1 MNFSWNFSQF
11 LACMLCLIVG
21 VGTAPA
27 FAVNVALVIGNS
39 SYQSDVLPTASADAT
54 LVAEALEKRGFDV
67 VLATDPSFFEF
78 QKLIG
83 NFGDRSNGAELS
95 IFYYSGHGIVL
106 SDNNYLI
113 PTDIHLRSR
122 SDYRKLPWL
131 QEILIAG
138 SEAQRSVTVLDT
150 CFTSDFAKGWG
161 ERFGRG
167 SLCPDNEPRITIGDE
182 NSVVFTR
189 SQSGPPSSQSN
200 DIYAS
205 TLAKELESASSLL
218 TWLDETTRISGAQ
231 STSANQPF
239 FLGSRTDI
247 AITNRAEGGSDIKE
261 NKQLASIRIESGEYE
276 LSNLF
281 RSRKLVDDGNNVPVM
296 GQDSGVDASAH
307 WSVRQISASSFSMF
321 NVATNRFLGVSDSGT
336 MMLVDSERGAATTWT
351 AIPVDGGLD
360 NELHLFNEGVGQF
373 FRASGSAGSL
383 SIDDSPG
390 SAGWLLEIQQQV
402 LARAESLPQSED
414 TASNDSTTLVQPA
427 VSALTVE
434 TVPEDSRVRIL
445 NILPT
450 YADGMVL
457 ARNENYHIE
466 VSKDGYVKDTRWVRL
481 EEEEVVVRIELQSAT
496 EANETIVANEPAL
509 DPNSQPQTDQSVA
522 DTATISEVPALVDNV
537 APVPAQ
543 EPAPDNALPDNDLVD
558 SETING
564 QISASDSTAQLPA
577 EPTPVPQYSIS
588 SEDINN
594 ALGRFNEISAALRE
608 SDPEFLTSSLP
619 VGEKRDILNQLTSQY
634 AEIDARV
641 ITLNSDD
648 EAQSVSATLRL
659 MRLIKSNG
667 DIVTPAESY
676 RDFSL
681 MQTRSDD
688 GEWSE
693 FLWTE

>member
-1 MNFSWNFSQF
+1 MKFVWKFNRFSAFI
-11 LACMLCLIVG
+11 LCLIVG
-21 VGTAPA
+21 VGAPPA
-27 FAVNVALVIGNS
+27 FAANVALVVGNS
-39 SYQSDVLPTASADAT
+39 NYQSDALPTASTDAT
-54 LVAEALEKRGFDV
+54 AVAQALENRGFDV

-83 NFGDRSNGAELS
+83 NFGDRSSGAALS
-95 IFYYSGHGIVL
+95 FFYYSGHGIVL

-161 ERFGRG
+161 ERFGR
-167 SLCPDNEPRITIGDE
+167 SPLCPDNEPRIALGDG
-182 NSVVFTR
+182 NTVVFTQ

-200 DIYAS
+200 DIFAS
-205 TLAKELESASSLL
+205 TLASELDSATSLL
-218 TWLDETTRISGAQ
+218 AWLDETTRISGAQ
-231 STSANQPF
+231 STSANQPV

-247 AITNRAEGGSDIKE
+247 AITKRAETSSDRKE
-261 NKQLASIRIESGEYE
+261 SAQPASILIESGEYE

-281 RSRKLVDDGNNVPVM
+281 RSRRLVDDGNSVPVM
-296 GQDSGVDASAH
+296 GQHNGIDASAH
-307 WSVRQISASSFSMF
+307 WFVRQMSASSFSMF
-321 NVATNRFLGVSDSGT
+321 NVATKRFLAVSDSGA
-336 MMLVDSERGAATTWT
+336 MILVDSERGAATTWT
-351 AIPVDGGLD
+351 AISVDGGLD
-360 NELHLFNEGVGQF
+360 NEVHLFNEGVGQF
-373 FRASGSAGSL
+373 FRASGSAGRL
-383 SIDDSPG
+383 LTDDSPG

-402 LARAESLPQSED
+402 LTRIETLPQPED
-414 TASNDSTTLVQPA
+414 TAGNGSTALDQQAISV
-427 VSALTVE
+427 LTVE

-445 NILPT
+445 NILPA
-450 YADGMVL
+450 YDDGIVL
-457 ARNENYHIE
+457 ARDENYHIE
-466 VSKDGYVKDTRWVRL
+466 VSKEGYVKVTRWVRL
-481 EEEEVVVRIELQSAT
+481 EEEEVVVRIELQSST
-496 EANETIVANEPAL
+496 EANGTIAFSEQDLETNT
-509 DPNSQPQTDQSVA
+509 QPQTNQPVTNTGTVSV
-522 DTATISEVPALVDNV
+522 VPAPVAAPGNV
-537 APVPAQ
+537 LPGNDPVSS
-543 EPAPDNALPDNDLVD
+543 D
-558 SETING
+558 SVNG
-564 QISASDSTAQLPA
+564 QIPSSDSSVQLPT
-577 EPTPVPQYSIS
+577 EPTPVPRYSIS
-588 SEDINN
+588 SEDRNN

-608 SDPEFLTSSLP
+608 SDPELLTTTLP

-641 ITLNSDD
+641 IALNSDD

-681 MQTRSDD
+681 TQIRSTD

-693 FLWTE
+693 FLWAE